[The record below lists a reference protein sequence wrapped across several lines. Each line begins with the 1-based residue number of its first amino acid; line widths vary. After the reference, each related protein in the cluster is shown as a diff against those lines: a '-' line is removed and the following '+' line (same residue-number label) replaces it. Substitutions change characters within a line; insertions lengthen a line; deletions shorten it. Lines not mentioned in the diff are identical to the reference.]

1 MDDAITA
8 SLKGH
13 VEAGNIVGAATRVWR
28 DGALVHSANLGLR
41 DPDQRLP
48 VEPGTIYRIASMSK
62 PVTALAALILMEA
75 GRFALADP
83 ITVIAPEFAD
93 MRVLRSSTGPLD
105 ETDPAIRQI
114 TFEDLLTHRSGL
126 TYGDFQPGPIA
137 AAYRDALGGDLD
149 SHVAP
154 DDWIAGLARLPLI
167 AQPGAAFNYS
177 ASSDLL
183 GLLLARME
191 GVSLGEVLRR
201 TIFDPLGMKDTG
213 FNVPAEKLSRRAAN
227 CGFDASGKSISLAAP
242 PGGAALAE
250 RPDDMAFESGGQGLW
265 STADDYLKFARLF
278 VGGGSV
284 DGVRLLSEQTM
295 ALMMTNHL
303 DDAQRASGSMF
314 GMPLFSA
321 HGFSLGLAVVTDADQ
336 AAVTR
341 CKGGVG
347 TVGWP
352 GAYGGWWQ
360 ADPTNG
366 AVMVFLTHNM
376 MELDQLMMGVGLGV
390 YLAITDFHALASEA
404 LFPAT

>member
-404 LFPAT
+404 LVPAT

>member
-13 VEAGNIVGAATRVWR
+13 LEAGNIVGAATRVR
-28 DGALVHSANLGLR
+28 RGGALVHSADLGLR

-48 VEPGTIYRIASMSK
+48 VEPGTIYRIASLSK

-93 MRVLRSSTGPLD
+93 MRVLRSPTGPLD
-105 ETDPAIRQI
+105 DTDPAIRQI

-126 TYGDFQPGPIA
+126 TYGDFQTGPIA

-213 FNVPAEKLSRRAAN
+213 FDVPAEKRSRRAAN

-250 RPDDMAFESGGQGLW
+250 RPDDMAFQSGGQGLW

-314 GMPLFSA
+314 GMPLFTA
-321 HGFSLGLAVVTDADQ
+321 HGFGLGLAVVMDPEG

-390 YLAITDFHALASEA
+390 YVAITDFHTKASETLA
-404 LFPAT
+404 

>member
-13 VEAGNIVGAATRVWR
+13 LEAGNIVGAATRVR
-28 DGALVHSANLGLR
+28 RGGALVHSADLGLR

-48 VEPGTIYRIASMSK
+48 VEPGTIYRIASLSK

-93 MRVLRSSTGPLD
+93 MRVLRSPTGPLD
-105 ETDPAIRQI
+105 DTDPAIRQI

-126 TYGDFQPGPIA
+126 TYGDFQTGPIA
-137 AAYRDALGGDLD
+137 AAYRDTLGGDLD

-213 FNVPAEKLSRRAAN
+213 FDVPAEKRSRRAAN

-250 RPDDMAFESGGQGLW
+250 RPDDMAFQSGGQGLW

-314 GMPLFSA
+314 GMPLFTA
-321 HGFSLGLAVVTDADQ
+321 HGFGLGLAVVMDPEG

-390 YLAITDFHALASEA
+390 YVAITDFHAQASVRLAA
-404 LFPAT
+404 GA